1 MRLVP
6 HRTWAAFALLLVTAL
21 PAAAASPVPVT
32 IGRSRD
38 GVLWDLQRIVDK
50 TYGPGRIDV
59 QNDYIGA
66 HAGDPDPWVWST
78 VPGKG
83 IVMTLIAKK
92 HPNGT
97 LGWYNDQGSVPV
109 LNGFSDGVVLER
121 SRLRAFPTAL
131 RLPTSVSHF
140 GFYVEREPGS
150 IDIDGDGAA
159 NVYFSNR
166 LYNDQGTHG
175 AGAIHAPYDGDVQM
189 LIYDLGRLV
198 APNTWLVAV
207 EYSDTGDPTGTGN
220 GQSDNDFSDFVFTIT
235 GVGVTPTQSTTFG
248 RLKALYR

>member
-6 HRTWAAFALLLVTAL
+6 HRAWAALALLLVTTL
-21 PAAAASPVPVT
+21 PATAASPVPVT

-38 GVLWDLQRIVDK
+38 GVLWDLQRVVDK
-50 TYGPGRIDV
+50 AFGPGRIDV
-59 QNDYIGA
+59 RNGYIGA
-66 HAGDPDPWVWST
+66 NAGDPDPWVWSA
-78 VPGKG
+78 VPGKA

-97 LGWYNDQGSVPV
+97 LGWYCEQGVVPP
-109 LNGFSDGVVLER
+109 LNGFDDGVVLER
-121 SRLRAFPTAL
+121 SRLRAAPTTL
-131 RLPTSVSHF
+131 KLPPSVKRF

-150 IDIDGDGAA
+150 TSIDGDGAA

-166 LYNDQGTHG
+166 FYNDVGAHGTG
-175 AGAIHAPYDGDVQM
+175 ACHAPYDGDVQM
-189 LIYDLGRLV
+189 LVYDISRLT

-207 EYSDTGDPTGTGN
+207 EYSDSGDAIGTQD

-235 GVGVTPTQSTTFG
+235 GVGVTPTQSSTFG